1 MNIEIDNYP
10 VSQLQSRYSIGKQA
24 VYNRLDALDIKPFKE
39 GNRSYLTA
47 DQVRLLDDLH
57 EHIKAGGTMA
67 DFPGISL
74 SQLEMGSPL
83 DRLESP
89 LDRVES
95 PLDRLESPLDAV
107 ETSITAAAN
116 FGELVRAIAAIVQ
129 PTDPLRYM
137 EVLERA
143 TEKGW
148 LLTTAEVRELIGVK
162 PTAAKGEDSY
172 QRGCWAF
179 TKAGKVGSQTA
190 WRVSKQG

>member
-1 MNIEIDNYP
+1 MTVEIDNYP

-24 VYNRLDALDIKPFKE
+24 VYNRLDALDIKPSKE

-74 SQLEMGSPL
+74 SQLEAVG
-83 DRLESP
+83 SP
-89 LDRVES
+89 LDRVE
-95 PLDRLESPLDAV
+95 
-107 ETSITAAAN
+107 TSITPAAAVN
-116 FGELVRAIAAIVQ
+116 FAELVKAIAAVVQ

-143 TEKGW
+143 AEKGW

-172 QRGCWAF
+172 QRGCWLF
-179 TKAGKVGSQTA
+179 TKAGKIGSQTA
-190 WRVSKQG
+190 WRVGKRGELRDDEPLHR